1 MGSSETSPQLAG
13 HADTYNP
20 ALISRRADIMMQNRG
35 GANRQHAEA
44 WNYSDRR
51 DHDDHRRGIF
61 PRAAQAVSRA
71 WLARPLRADLRGV
84 LDVSRH
90 RTGGD
95 LFQPGGLD
103 VVYFNCRRR
112 SVRDLRP
119 FAASRGIARAAED
132 GGSLN
137 SVVADF

>member
-20 ALISRRADIMMQNRG
+20 ALISRRADKMMQNRG

-51 DHDDHRRGIF
+51 DHDDHRRGILS
-61 PRAAQAVSRA
+61 RAAQTVSRA
-71 WLARPLRADLRGV
+71 RLAWPRRLDLRGV

-95 LFQPGGLD
+95 LFQPGGMDGVHL
-103 VVYFNCRRR
+103 NRRCGGL
-112 SVRDLRP
+112 RDHGQ
-119 FAASRGIARAAED
+119 FTAARGTAGSTKD
-132 GGSLN
+132 GGSLD